1 MSSSIRSGFQM
12 ESYKVDKI
20 DFSTTQDIE
29 TLVLKTSDFDVNYT
43 FGFRDTLRFKNIADK
58 IAYVTGLKIS
68 VSIVSKSEDKKE
80 FAKGDFIINGL
91 FYGIGTLSE
100 EQELQLAKYQAPT
113 ILFPYARAV
122 ISQTLYNAGF
132 SIPVMPLLN
141 VAEMAKKSN
150 VKVIDM
156 DVSQ

>member
-1 MSSSIRSGFQM
+1 MASSIKSGFQI

-20 DFSTTQDIE
+20 DFSTIQDIE
-29 TLVLKTSDFDVNYT
+29 TLVLKASDFDVNYI
-43 FGFRDTLRFKNIADK
+43 FGFRDTIRFKNISDK
-58 IAYVTGLKIS
+58 IAYVTGLKIT
-68 VSIVSKSEDKKE
+68 VSIVSKNEDKKE

-150 VKVIDM
+150 VKIIDR
-156 DVSQ
+156 